1 MKFGQVLKFWALRE
15 FAVGN
20 LGTRRTKTSRTGI
33 AVLLAAALLSA
44 CTSLVPA
51 PLPNTYDI
59 TAPATFPGLK
69 AGTRA
74 QVLILEPAAV
84 KVLDSQ
90 DIVIKPSDEVVEYLG
105 KSQWSDRLPKLIQAR
120 LIESFENT
128 GKARA
133 VAKPGDGLVI
143 DYQIVS
149 SIREFQ
155 ANLEGSNEAAVSI
168 SVKLVSDRSGKVVRS
183 EIFTANVP
191 LSSTEPLAVVSALNR
206 AFAQVARDIVQ
217 WTLRAV

>member
-1 MKFGQVLKFWALRE
+1 MGIRAKSRVGSVRAGGTAIAAAIFG
-15 FAVGN
+15 
-20 LGTRRTKTSRTGI
+20 
-33 AVLLAAALLSA
+33 AALLSA

-59 TAPATFPGLK
+59 TAPTTFPGLK

-128 GKARA
+128 GRVKA

-149 SIREFQ
+149 SVREFQ
-155 ANLEGSNEAAVSI
+155 ANLEGGDEAVVSI

-183 EIFTANVP
+183 EIFTASVP
-191 LSSTEPLAVVSALNR
+191 LTSTDALHVVSALNR
-206 AFAQVARDIVQ
+206 AFAKVARDIVS